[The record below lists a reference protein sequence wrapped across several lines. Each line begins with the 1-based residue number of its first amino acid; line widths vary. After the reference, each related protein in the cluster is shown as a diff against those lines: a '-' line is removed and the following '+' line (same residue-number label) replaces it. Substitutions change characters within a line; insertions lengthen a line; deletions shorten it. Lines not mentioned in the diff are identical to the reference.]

1 MSGRFGAT
9 KRENA
14 YLIIKALNKF
24 YLEKEFLSTNVDHN
38 VAILSQTVVNKLRNF
53 VSNEAVLIDDNVPSW
68 FNNKINIPIGVKSN
82 ILKLMKNKHNIQMM
96 ERLHFRQACLY
107 HVIDDL
113 IYQ

>member
-68 FNNKINIPIGVKSN
+68 FNNKINLPIGVKSN
-82 ILKLMKNKHNIQMM
+82 ILKLMKNKPNIQMM